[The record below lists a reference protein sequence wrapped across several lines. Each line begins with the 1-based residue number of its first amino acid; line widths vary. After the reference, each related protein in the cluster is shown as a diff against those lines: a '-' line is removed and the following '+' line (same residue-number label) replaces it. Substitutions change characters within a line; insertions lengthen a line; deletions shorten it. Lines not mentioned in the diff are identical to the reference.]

1 MKKLI
6 LFIIIGLF
14 LVLSAAGHAQEAV
27 VSSGLSTTD
36 RLIATGNC
44 YIYGLEIVSGASTAT
59 VSIYD
64 STTISGT
71 TVLHGSAG
79 LATLWNGARLN
90 NPVEVH
96 TGIYADITG
105 TGGAYTVLYKCK

>member
-1 MKKLI
+1 MKKL
-6 LFIIIGLF
+6 LLSLIIGVF
-14 LVLSAAGHAQEAV
+14 LVLPVMGYSQAV
-27 VSSGLSTTD
+27 ISSGLSTTD

-44 YIYGLEIVSGASTAT
+44 YVYGLEIISGASTAT

-64 STTISGT
+64 ALTISGT

-79 LATLWNGARLN
+79 LATLWNGARLFS
-90 NPVEVH
+90 PIEVF